1 MNLIVQSAAY
11 TTIAMG
17 IVFVLLLGEIDLSV
31 GYVSGVA
38 GVIVT
43 ILLIPDGNEVP
54 TVVAIVAALAAGA
67 AIGTWHGILFA
78 KVGIPS
84 FVVTLAGLIAWN
96 GVVLLLIG
104 SRGTVI
110 LQDDFIIDLANGF
123 LSEGTAVD
131 ADAGLRRALRGHAAE
146 RDPRAAQ
153 GRARAGAVPAAG
165 AARGWACH
173 RARRSSCTWP
183 TRTAASPTWACS
195 WRRCSCSGPSS
206 SGARAS
212 AATCTPSAATPRRP
226 AAPASTST
234 GSASTCF
241 AICSL
246 MAAVGG
252 IILASRLRSV
262 DTNAGGGSILL
273 YSIAAAVIGGT
284 SLFGGRGHIKSAL
297 LGALVIASIDN
308 GLGLL
313 GLGSGREVRDHR
325 RRPAARGHGG
335 LRFAPPPGAGR
346 ALIAALFV
354 TGASKGVGAAVA
366 RRFADEG
373 WRVACASR
381 SGSDLGLDGALGLV
395 CDVRDPAQ
403 VDAAVA
409 TAVTELGGLDA
420 VVANAGVGSYGP
432 FLELPPEQVDEMIDV
447 NLKGT
452 LHTARAVLP
461 HLIESK
467 GDFLSLSSV
476 AGLRGVPG
484 RDGLQRLEVRSARA
498 SRARSTT
505 RCASWACA

>member
-1 MNLIVQSAAY
+1 MSAAAGAAPATGTTLREVAQRLWTDVKSGELGSLPIIFGLIIIAVVFQTQNDRFLTASNFVNLIVQSAAY

-38 GVIVT
+38 GVIAT

-110 LQDDFIIDLANGF
+110 LQDDFIINLANDF
-123 LSEGTAVD
+123 LSEGTAWMLMLVCV
-131 ADAGLRRALRGHAAE
+131 ALYAATQLNEIRVRRQAGLEQEPYLLPALRVAGLAIALGVVVYVANQDRGIPYVGVLVAVLLLFWSFVLGRTRFGRYVYAVGGNAEAARRAGINVDRI
-146 RDPRAAQ
+146 RIY
-153 GRARAGAVPAAG
+153 V
-165 AARGWACH
+165 
-173 RARRSSCTWP
+173 
-183 TRTAASPTWACS
+183 
-195 WRRCSCSGPSS
+195 
-206 SGARAS
+206 
-212 AATCTPSAATPRRP
+212 
-226 AAPASTST
+226 
-234 GSASTCF
+234 F

-297 LGALVIASIDN
+297 LGSLVIASIHN

-313 GLGSGREVRDHR
+313 GLGSGEKFVITGGVLLLAVTVDSVSR
-325 RRPAARGHGG
+325 RRQAQ
-335 LRFAPPPGAGR
+335 AGR
-346 ALIAALFV
+346 L
-354 TGASKGVGAAVA
+354 
-366 RRFADEG
+366 
-373 WRVACASR
+373 
-381 SGSDLGLDGALGLV
+381 
-395 CDVRDPAQ
+395 
-403 VDAAVA
+403 
-409 TAVTELGGLDA
+409 
-420 VVANAGVGSYGP
+420 
-432 FLELPPEQVDEMIDV
+432 
-447 NLKGT
+447 
-452 LHTARAVLP
+452 
-461 HLIESK
+461 
-467 GDFLSLSSV
+467 
-476 AGLRGVPG
+476 
-484 RDGLQRLEVRSARA
+484 
-498 SRARSTT
+498 
-505 RCASWACA
+505 